1 MRAADL
7 AVCRTRRRRAECEA
21 PTVVTVQHAR
31 ALGDRV
37 YILLVIA
44 DDHGEETMER
54 LGRAMVEFKKGVAT
68 GVPGEPGAPTEPG
81 Q

>member
-1 MRAADL
+1 
-7 AVCRTRRRRAECEA
+7 V
-21 PTVVTVQHAR
+21 
-31 ALGDRV
+31 DRI
-37 YILLVIA
+37 YILRLIA

>member
-1 MRAADL
+1 MLHHAIGL
-7 AVCRTRRRRAECEA
+7 V

-31 ALGDRV
+31 VLGDRI
-37 YILLVIA
+37 YILLLIA
-44 DDHGEETMER
+44 DDDGEETMER

-68 GVPGEPGAPTEPG
+68 GMPEEPGPPTEPG

>member
-1 MRAADL
+1 
-7 AVCRTRRRRAECEA
+7 
-21 PTVVTVQHAR
+21 VQHAR

-68 GVPGEPGAPTEPG
+68 GVPGEPGAPTEPA

>member
-1 MRAADL
+1 M
-7 AVCRTRRRRAECEA
+7 
-21 PTVVTVQHAR
+21 
-31 ALGDRV
+31 DRI
-37 YILLVIA
+37 YILRLIA

-68 GVPGEPGAPTEPG
+68 GVPGEPGAPTEPA